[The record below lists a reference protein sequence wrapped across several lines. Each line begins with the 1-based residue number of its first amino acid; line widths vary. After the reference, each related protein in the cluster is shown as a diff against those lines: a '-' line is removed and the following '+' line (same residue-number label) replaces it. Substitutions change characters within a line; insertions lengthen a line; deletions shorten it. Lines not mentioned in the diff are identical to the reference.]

1 MSMIILASGS
11 PRRKEILETIGLT
24 FEIIP
29 AQGEEVITSS
39 VPEEVVQELSEQK
52 AIEVATNIYQYS
64 QTSLERL
71 FEPDESQAVPKLV
84 TDTMVIGA
92 DTVVSVDG
100 KILGKPKDEA
110 EAFQMLKS
118 LSGRAHKVYTGVTVI
133 IMAPD
138 GRSGKIS
145 FAEETKV
152 FVAQMSDEE
161 INRYI
166 ATGDPM
172 DKAGSYG
179 IQGAFGAYIKGIEGD
194 YQNVVGFPV
203 ARFYAEL
210 KKVGIDILEW

>member
-64 QTSLERL
+64 QTSLERM
-71 FEPDESQAVPKLV
+71 LV

-110 EAFQMLKS
+110 EAFLMLKS

-145 FAEETKV
+145 FVEETKV

>member
-52 AIEVATNIYQYS
+52 AIEVASGVVSKI
-64 QTSLERL
+64 
-71 FEPDESQAVPKLV
+71 V

-152 FVAQMSDEE
+152 FVAQMSDLE

-179 IQGAFGAYIKGIEGD
+179 IQGAFGAYINGIEGD